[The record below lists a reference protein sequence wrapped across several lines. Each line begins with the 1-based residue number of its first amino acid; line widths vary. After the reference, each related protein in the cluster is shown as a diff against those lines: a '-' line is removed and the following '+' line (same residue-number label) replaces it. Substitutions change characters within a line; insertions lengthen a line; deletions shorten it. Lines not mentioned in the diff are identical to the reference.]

1 VLLDVAV
8 EVGQGESAIVGDRLD
23 PARPRSPG
31 SAPLVP
37 DLARSCEVGA
47 RIQAPF
53 SDVAAQQASRETVST
68 AVPSRNPQ
76 SPGRRRLPTKRQR
89 RSLRVF
95 LSYRREDASGH
106 AGRLYDLLAA
116 RYGAER
122 VFMDIDAIP
131 LGSEFAETINRAV
144 ASCDVVIALMGRGWL
159 EAKDSDGHRRLD
171 DPDDFVRR
179 EIESALAQ
187 GVVVVPAT
195 VQGAELPRAEE
206 LPSSIAALTRRQG
219 FQLSDTGWRDDVG
232 RLIRRLEEVAE
243 EQADPAAAAD
253 RLAPSRRPRPT
264 RRTVAAVLLGSVALV
279 AALAGV
285 LLFRGGDNGAPQ
297 GAADGGT
304 QSSGVGTVTLGSNLR
319 ISPTKERWYCS
330 GGSEAPPCSFVLTR
344 LPEVDRTVTA
354 PFDGVVT
361 SWQVAGAGGPI
372 RLIVA
377 RGAVKPRGR
386 SNLVRVQGSDEEVVR
401 SRGRQQFQTRL
412 KISKGDVVGLQFS
425 VGAYGSAPY
434 SEGTSLQLWIPP
446 LTTVPQLSESTY
458 DYELLYNASIEPDT
472 DRDGFGDVTQDNC
485 PEDPA
490 RQKDC

>member
-1 VLLDVAV
+1 M
-8 EVGQGESAIVGDRLD
+8 
-23 PARPRSPG
+23 RSR
-31 SAPLVP
+31 
-37 DLARSCEVGA
+37 D
-47 RIQAPF
+47 
-53 SDVAAQQASRETVST
+53 
-68 AVPSRNPQ
+68 PQ
-76 SPGRRRLPTKRQR
+76 SPGRRRFPTKRQR
-89 RSLRVF
+89 RPLRIF

-116 RYGAER
+116 RYGTER

-144 ASCDVVIALMGRGWL
+144 ASCDVLIALMGRDWL

-179 EIESALAQ
+179 ELESALGQ

-232 RLIRRLEEVAE
+232 RLIRRLEELAE
-243 EQADPAAAAD
+243 EQADPAAAD
-253 RLAPSRRPRPT
+253 RLTPSRRPRPR
-264 RRTVAAVLLGSVALV
+264 RRTVAALLLLGLALV
-279 AALAGV
+279 AAIAGV
-285 LLFRGGDNGAPQ
+285 LLLRGGDNAPQ

-304 QSSGVGTVTLGSNLR
+304 QPSGVGAVTLGSDLR
-319 ISPTKERWYCS
+319 TSPTKGRWACS
-330 GGSEAPPCSFVLTR
+330 GGSGAPPCSFVLAR

-361 SWQVAGAGGPI
+361 SWQVVGAGGPI

-377 RGAVKPRGR
+377 RGRILPGGR
-386 SNLVRVQGSDEEVVR
+386 SNLVRVQGSNEEVVR
-401 SRGRQQFQTRL
+401 SRERQQFKTRL

-446 LTTVPQLSESTY
+446 LTTVPQLSEATY
-458 DYELLYNASIEPDT
+458 DYELLYSASIEPDT
-472 DRDGFGDVTQDNC
+472 DRDGFGDVTQDAC
-485 PEDPA
+485 PEDPD
-490 RQKDC
+490 RQEDC